1 MSTLTEIAANHARM
15 INAVAA
21 GTSEPS
27 ERPAL
32 LVVGLQAPAGLDGV
46 VPMPLELMLAT
57 QEPSHFT
64 SLSYL

>member
-21 GTSEPS
+21 GTNEPS
-27 ERPAL
+27 ERQPL
-32 LVVGLQAPAGLDGV
+32 LVVGFQAPAALEGLAPV
-46 VPMPLELMLAT
+46 PLELMLAA

-64 SLSYL
+64 CLS